1 MDLKFLWV
9 QGALRAGRVS
19 LDKELG
25 ETNFADLMT
34 KHLGLAKLQDL
45 LERSGFVFCEGRAP
59 GAPALAGG
67 GAAEDRGH
75 AIMGCAVLGMGS
87 H

>member
-19 LDKELG
+19 LYKELG

-59 GAPALAGG
+59 GAPALAE
-67 GAAEDRGH
+67 GAVQQRIA